1 MPKLNQEFHNLKDF
15 QNLASATDK
24 KSELPADKKTEVTK
38 PSFETPIFEDENS
51 VTYLGVK
58 LEKSEIR
65 QTEFI
70 PKREQYA
77 NYLND
82 EFSLELQ
89 QKIAVCLK
97 TGDPIL
103 VEGGTSIGKTTTV
116 RKMASELGYEVHYVN
131 LNGSTDVEDLMG
143 RYIANAKKKKAD
155 DPEFIFA
162 DGKVTKGLRIETGKK
177 KIIVLDEFNSA
188 SPNILI
194 RLHEVLD
201 ALERDGSVVL
211 SEDAS
216 EEVAT
221 KKDNTKII
229 ALMNPP
235 GKGYLGREPLD
246 PAQLRR
252 WVYVK
257 EANELPKSTF
267 SKSLRFLAG
276 LGVEKSNISP
286 EKFLSSNDEEL
297 SLEQLSEIPGIEEII
312 SKYEEFHELAKEAI
326 KNRQIAED
334 QPQLFNYDDRV
345 EPRRVYS
352 FVRNFYNG
360 DINETFQKALRY
372 YYLNKLESV
381 DDKEKLEEALRLV
394 EYIPKTESKRRG
406 LENQEDTDTSE
417 EEDINP
423 PGTEDPLDT
432 SEEESFDSTEEDISP
447 EGKMSGPI
455 LEQMKTAERIIG
467 KENFLGLEAIKA
479 TFDFTPNTKDI
490 PKIPFDEKTLKRAKE
505 LNQYLVLRINTTS
518 DKKPLT
524 MKKMNELKGGKTK
537 DEGKILYST
546 DADGKLKDNAWYK
559 NEDLYTKETP
569 AMGWA
574 LVSKEVIPNST
585 NKNYLDQTEEIV
597 NYIKNEVFK
606 DQKVDKTYQEAIDEF
621 DKKKD
626 SIKELMTSDWKEASE
641 QLASLKITQLTRQN
655 TADVIYD
662 ILLMKE
668 KNNKYIL
675 PGMYTWTKSRS
686 SGGRLVDV
694 GDADSGGSNVSC
706 GPPVCSDGHLGVS
719 VSRSR

>member
-1 MPKLNQEFHNLKDF
+1 MPKLNQEFNNLKDF
-15 QNLASATDK
+15 QNLASETDK
-24 KSELPADKKTEVTK
+24 KGEFSAGKTPEAAK
-38 PSFETPIFEDENS
+38 SSLESPIFEDKNS

-65 QTEFI
+65 QTEFV

-77 NYLND
+77 DYLND

-97 TGDPIL
+97 TGDPII

-143 RYIANAKKKKAD
+143 RYIANAKKKNAD

-162 DGKVTKGLRIETGKK
+162 DGKVTKGLRVETGKK

-252 WVYVK
+252 WVYIK

-276 LGVEKSNISP
+276 LSVEKSKISP
-286 EKFLSSNDEEL
+286 EKFLSSSEEKL

-352 FVRNFYNG
+352 FVCNFYNG
-360 DINETFQKALRY
+360 DINETFQKALKY

-381 DDKEKLEEALRLV
+381 DDKAKLEEALRLV

-406 LENQEDTDTSE
+406 LEDQGDADASE
-417 EEDINP
+417 EA
-423 PGTEDPLDT
+423 G
-432 SEEESFDSTEEDISP
+432 DISP

-455 LEQMKTAERIIG
+455 LEQMKTAERIMG
-467 KENFLGLEAIKA
+467 KESFLGLEAIKA
-479 TFDFTPNTKDI
+479 TFDFVPDIKDI
-490 PKIPFDEKTLKRAKE
+490 PKIPFDEKTLERAKE
-505 LNQYLVLRINTTS
+505 LNQYLVLRINTS
-518 DKKPLT
+518 PDKKPLT
-524 MKKMNELKGGKTK
+524 MEKMNELKKGKTK
-537 DEGKILYST
+537 DGGKILNSI
-546 DADGKLKDNAWYK
+546 DWYK
-559 NEDLYTKETP
+559 DEDFYTKETP
-569 AMGWA
+569 VLGWS

-585 NKNYLDQTEEIV
+585 SKNYLEQTEIMV
-597 NYIKNEVFK
+597 SYIQTEVFK
-606 DQKVDKTYQEAIDEF
+606 GQKPDKVYQEAIDEF
-621 DKKKD
+621 NKKKGD
-626 SIKELMTSDWKEASE
+626 IKDLISADWKKASE
-641 QLASLKITQLTRQN
+641 ELEQLKITKLTRPN
-655 TADVIYD
+655 PAEVIYD

-668 KNNKYIL
+668 KNNEYVL
-675 PGMYTWTKSRS
+675 GNMYAWTKCRR
-686 SGGRLVDV
+686 SGGGLVSV
-694 GDADSGGSNVSC
+694 GSADSDGAHVDSAGPGVSN
-706 GPPVCSDGHLGVS
+706 GDLGVS
-719 VSRSR
+719 FSRSR